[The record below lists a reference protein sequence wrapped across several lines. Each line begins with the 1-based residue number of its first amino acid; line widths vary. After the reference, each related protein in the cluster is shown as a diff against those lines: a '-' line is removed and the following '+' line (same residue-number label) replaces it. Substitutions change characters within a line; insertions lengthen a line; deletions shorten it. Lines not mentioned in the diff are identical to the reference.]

1 MPLDGSSS
9 FDLPIAQPT
18 QLPAR
23 RVLGLEAEEWGG
35 FLVAFGIVLTLAG
48 ALGLATLHIFSG

>member
-9 FDLPIAQPT
+9 YDFPLARPSPP
-18 QLPAR
+18 PAR

-35 FLVAFGIVLTLAG
+35 FLVAFGIVITLAG
-48 ALGLATLHIFSG
+48 ALGLATLHVFSA